1 MEQNKSQAVRAAGIG
16 CLLMLIL
23 IAFALIKLPTEQVMD
38 YLTIYGKLGWAR
50 YDDRHSYALYFS
62 PTYWAYVLLDL
73 EMANKITV
81 L

>member
-38 YLTIYGKLGWAR
+38 YLTIMGSWVGQGTTIGIFMLSTFPPLTGLMFYLIWKWL
-50 YDDRHSYALYFS
+50 
-62 PTYWAYVLLDL
+62 T
-73 EMANKITV
+73 K
-81 L
+81 

>member
-38 YLTIYGKLGWAR
+38 YLTIMGSWVGQGTTIGILMLSTFPPLTGLMFYLIWKWL
-50 YDDRHSYALYFS
+50 
-62 PTYWAYVLLDL
+62 T
-73 EMANKITV
+73 K
-81 L
+81 